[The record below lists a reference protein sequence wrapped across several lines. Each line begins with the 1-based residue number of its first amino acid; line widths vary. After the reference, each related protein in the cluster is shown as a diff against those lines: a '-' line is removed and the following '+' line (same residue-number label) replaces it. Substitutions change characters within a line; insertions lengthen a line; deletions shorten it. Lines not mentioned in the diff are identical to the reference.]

1 MQRPLKDK
9 GGEIIREKKVDSR
22 HSRDVLCL
30 DITETNHMATASI
43 DNTIIFWNT
52 YNAKEG
58 KRVEVPESMSDG
70 ATIQAIRFAM
80 RDSNDFLFVF
90 MSTGNVYILETQSET
105 FLEPPDMDDHKI
117 INEYSFC
124 KVPKFAT
131 FDIQE
136 KENESDIPG
145 AEQLYILAV
154 EESGTEGNLHMATIV
169 DPMEAK
175 RRENKHGSRIRKRYT
190 HKKAFTIKDVNIKFF
205 LPKCSQVVS
214 HIHTF

>member
-1 MQRPLKDK
+1 MAFLQRPLKDK

-117 INEYSFC
+117 INE
-124 KVPKFAT
+124 
-131 FDIQE
+131 
-136 KENESDIPG
+136 
-145 AEQLYILAV
+145 
-154 EESGTEGNLHMATIV
+154 
-169 DPMEAK
+169 
-175 RRENKHGSRIRKRYT
+175 
-190 HKKAFTIKDVNIKFF
+190 
-205 LPKCSQVVS
+205 
-214 HIHTF
+214 